1 MSAPKEFRVTLETVT
16 PLFLGGAEPRSD
28 PPELRASAFRGAMR
42 YWFRATAGGVIG
54 DHNLE
59 GLHKLESALFG
70 SQNSGSP
77 IAIQVNGNPSSS
89 KHYILPHKQSGSRK
103 AFDSAQEIVL
113 TMRARSGTSDLIFLN
128 ACMALNLAILF
139 GGVGLR
145 SRRGFGSL
153 RVIKATDPNIIPPTP
168 VTMNNDKWKKRIE
181 VITTFALTWATKLAE
196 SMGVPVTGL
205 PKAPTNFPCA
215 SKGGLIRLTKIE
227 DDDSEGI
234 LKTLIGSM
242 PQVNY
247 LGGIFPH
254 QTPSRQSSPLW
265 ARVFWAD
272 DNYHLLLCFLPSKLA
287 KNAHKDYTKIKPFLD
302 SKFPGVDLTIPGWNA

>member
-28 PPELRASAFRGAMR
+28 PPELRASAFRSAMR
-42 YWFRATAGGVIG
+42 YWFRVTAGGVIG

-70 SQNSGSP
+70 SQNAGSP
-77 IAIQVNGNPSSS
+77 IALQVSGNPSSS
-89 KHYILPHKQSGSRK
+89 KHFILPHKQSGPRK
-103 AFDSAQEIVL
+103 AFDSEQEITL
-113 TMRARSGTSDLIFLN
+113 TIRARSGTSDLIFLN
-128 ACMALNLAILF
+128 VCMALNLALLF

-153 RVIKATDPNIIPPTP
+153 RVAESSDAKIIPPTP
-168 VTMNNDKWKKRIE
+168 MTLDNDKWKKRIE
-181 VITTFALTWATKLAE
+181 IITTSAITWATKLAE
-196 SMGVPVTGL
+196 SMNVPVTGL
-205 PKAPTNFPCA
+205 PNAPTNFPSA
-215 SKGGLIRLTKIE
+215 AKGGLIRLTKIE
-227 DDDSEGI
+227 DDDSEEI

-254 QTPSRQSSPLW
+254 QNPSRQSSPLW

-272 DNYHLLLCFLPSKLA
+272 DGYHLLMCFLPSKLA
-287 KNAHKDYTKIKPFLD
+287 KNAHNDYAKIKPFLD
-302 SKFPGVDLTIPGWNA
+302 SKFPGIDLTIPGWNA